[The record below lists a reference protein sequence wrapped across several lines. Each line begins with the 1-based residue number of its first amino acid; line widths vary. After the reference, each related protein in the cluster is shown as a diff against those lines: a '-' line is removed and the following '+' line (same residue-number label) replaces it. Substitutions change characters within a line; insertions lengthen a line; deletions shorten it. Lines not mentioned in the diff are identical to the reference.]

1 MESIKVDTDE
11 VRRVASNVDDIATE
25 YETTYKSLL
34 NNVEQF
40 TSTDWTGD
48 DATSFKNKVFD
59 FTDDLNKMKTLM
71 NEYADALRTFANNYE
86 ETQSRVKSQSQGL
99 QS

>member
-1 MESIKVDTDE
+1 MESIKVDTEE
-11 VRRVASNVDDIATE
+11 VRRVAGNVDDIATE
-25 YETTYKSLL
+25 YETTYKALL

-48 DATSFKNKVFD
+48 DANSFKNKVFD

-86 ETQSRVKSQSQGL
+86 ETQSRIKTQSQGL